1 MPDTALFDTDAPEVN
16 APTVDADTVAGTAV
30 QRPAADPDTLTPDAY
45 AADVR
50 ERYAINRHPRFLAW
64 KSEVDTLEAEAT
76 EAEAAASKA
85 EQEAEEAN
93 RSWENGIVGDG
104 TAPSLNELEALE
116 AEADRAARIAEVKRS
131 AADAMQERRED
142 VRKAVKR
149 DLRAARKVETA
160 ARVDAVMDAWDTLEA
175 ALRRLAAVDSSGY
188 GSVLRHVGLKDHAT
202 SVWGKMRTKL
212 EQLAHKA

>member
-1 MPDTALFDTDAPEVN
+1 MPSTALFDTDAPEAN
-16 APTVDADTVAGTAV
+16 APADTFAGTAV
-30 QRPAADPDTLTPDAY
+30 KRPATDPDTLTPDAY

-50 ERYAINRHPRFLAW
+50 DRYAINQHPRYLAW
-64 KSEVDTLEAEAT
+64 KDEVDTLEAEAT
-76 EAEAAASKA
+76 EAEAAASIA

-104 TAPSLNELEALE
+104 TAPTFDELEALE
-116 AEADRAARIAEVKRS
+116 SEADRAARIAEVKRG
-131 AADAMQERRED
+131 AADAMQDRRED
-142 VRKAVKR
+142 VRNAVKR

-160 ARVDAVMDAWDTLEA
+160 ARVDAVMDAWSTLET

-188 GSVLRHVGLKDHAT
+188 GSLLKHVGLKDHAT
-202 SVWGKMRTKL
+202 SVWGQMRTKL

>member
-16 APTVDADTVAGTAV
+16 APTFAGTAV
-30 QRPAADPDTLTPDAY
+30 QRPATDPDTLTPDAY

-50 ERYAINRHPRFLAW
+50 DRYAINQHPRYLAW
-64 KSEVDTLEAEAT
+64 KDEVDTLEAEAT
-76 EAEAAASKA
+76 EAEAAASIA

-116 AEADRAARIAEVKRS
+116 AEADRAARIAEVKRK
-131 AADAMQERRED
+131 AADAAQERRED

-160 ARVDAVMDAWDTLEA
+160 ARVDAVMGAWATLET

-188 GSVLRHVGLKDHAT
+188 GSLLKHVGLKDHNAN
-202 SVWGKMRTKL
+202 VWGQMRTKL
-212 EQLAHKA
+212 KQLAHKA

>member
-1 MPDTALFDTDAPEVN
+1 MPSTALFDTDAPEVN
-16 APTVDADTVAGTAV
+16 APTFDGTAV
-30 QRPAADPDTLTPDAY
+30 KRPATDPDTLTPDAY

-50 ERYAINRHPRFLAW
+50 ERYAINQHPRYLAW
-64 KSEVDTLEAEAT
+64 KDELDTLEAEAT

-93 RSWENGIVGDG
+93 RRWESGIVGDG
-104 TAPSLNELEALE
+104 ETVTFDDLEALE
-116 AEADRAARIAEVKRS
+116 AEADRAARVATVKRS

-160 ARVDAVMDAWDTLEA
+160 ARVDAVMDAWDTLET
-175 ALRRLAAVDSSGY
+175 ALKRLAAVDSSGY
-188 GSVLRHVGLKDHAT
+188 GSLLKHVGLKDHAT
-202 SVWGKMRTKL
+202 SVWGQMRTKL
-212 EQLAHKA
+212 KQLAHKA

>member
-1 MPDTALFDTDAPEVN
+1 MPDALFDTEAADTDADAP
-16 APTVDADTVAGTAV
+16 ADTFGDTPVK
-30 QRPAADPDTLTPDAY
+30 RPAADPDTLTPDAY
-45 AADVR
+45 AADVQ
-50 ERYAINRHPRFLAW
+50 ERYAINRHPRYRAW
-64 KSEVDTLEAEAT
+64 KDEVETLEAEAT
-76 EAEAAASKA
+76 DAEAAASKA
-85 EQEAEEAN
+85 AQEAEEAN

-104 TAPSLNELEALE
+104 TAPTFDELEALE
-116 AEADRAARIAEVKRS
+116 TEADRAARVAEVKRS

-188 GSVLRHVGLKDHAT
+188 GSLLKHVGLKDHAA
-202 SVWGKMRTKL
+202 SVWGQMRAKL